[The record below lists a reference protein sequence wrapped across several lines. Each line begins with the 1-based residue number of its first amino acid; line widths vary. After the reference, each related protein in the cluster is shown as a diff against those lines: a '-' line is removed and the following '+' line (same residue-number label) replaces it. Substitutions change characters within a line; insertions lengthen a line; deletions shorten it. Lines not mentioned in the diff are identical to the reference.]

1 MKGCKVGCVAL
12 EIDRR
17 VNKRVKCSAIYADI
31 YLFFILWVQIPLEFP
46 LSFCGPNSMTRTQV
60 DVSSEASSIHA
71 LMELLAVEI
80 AYFYLLLFR
89 KQLLLLLLSLL
100 WNKQKCL
107 QKNQWMLLHVLKRN
121 LNQSQVKLQSPQK
134 VCLFNYF
141 EDLMWLW

>member
-31 YLFFILWVQIPLEFP
+31 YLFFILWVQIPPGSSSVL
-46 LSFCGPNSMTRTQV
+46 LRARSMTRTRV

-100 WNKQKCL
+100 WNKQNCL
-107 QKNQWMLLHVLKRN
+107 QKNRWMLLHMLKRN